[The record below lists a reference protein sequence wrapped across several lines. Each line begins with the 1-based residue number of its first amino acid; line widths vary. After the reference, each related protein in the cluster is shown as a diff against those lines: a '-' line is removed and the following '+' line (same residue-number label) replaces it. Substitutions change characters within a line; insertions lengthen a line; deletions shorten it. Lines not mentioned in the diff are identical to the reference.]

1 MLAKIRDIPVRYYQ
15 LALLNLGL
23 VVAISKEMSL
33 LSIFTSL
40 LFVALA
46 VAPFAVMLGLLS
58 PPPHQIVQN

>member
-15 LALLNLGL
+15 LALLNVGL
-23 VVAISKEMSL
+23 IVAISKEMSL
-33 LSIFTSL
+33 LSIVTSL

-46 VAPFAVMLGLLS
+46 AAPFAVILGLLS